1 MFKNLNCATA
11 DFQIFE
17 NHRIP
22 FFSGFV
28 INRFSENDV
37 EIGIL
42 KKKIRAVNPLPEERI
57 INTQS
62 RNRKRIH
69 RALQPYNILIFSIFI
84 IDWNSGGVNISG
96 A

>member
-1 MFKNLNCATA
+1 MFKNLNCSAT
-11 DFQIFE
+11 DFKIFE
-17 NHRIP
+17 NHRVP
-22 FFSGFV
+22 FFSSFV

-42 KKKIRAVNPLPEERI
+42 KKKIRAVNPFPEERI

-69 RALQPYNILIFSIFI
+69 GSLQSYYILIFRIFI
-84 IDWNSGGVNISG
+84 ID
-96 A
+96 

>member
-1 MFKNLNCATA
+1 MFKNLNCAAA

-22 FFSGFV
+22 LFSCFIV
-28 INRFSENDV
+28 NRFCENDV

-42 KKKIRAVNPLPEERI
+42 KKKIRAVNPFPEERI
-57 INTQS
+57 INPQP

-69 RALQPYNILIFSIFI
+69 RPLQPYNILIFSIFI
-84 IDWNSGGVNISG
+84 ID
-96 A
+96 